1 MLVICSAERKPPLFN
16 MNAMSALYHIGQ
28 NEAPRLA
35 PSGDW
40 SDDFRL
46 FVTLCLTK
54 EPDQRPD
61 VSDCLKVKTREIEIH
76 GKCFGFVPQVR
87 ALDNVE

>member
-1 MLVICSAERKPPLFN
+1 

-46 FVTLCLTK
+46 FVALCLTK
-54 EPDQRPD
+54 EPDERPN
-61 VSDCLKVKTREIEIH
+61 VTECMKVKMQEID
-76 GKCFGFVPQVR
+76 V
-87 ALDNVE
+87 

>member
-1 MLVICSAERKPPLFN
+1 MSCLAERKPPLFN

-28 NEAPRLA
+28 NESPRLA

-46 FVTLCLTK
+46 FVTVCLTK
-54 EPDQRPD
+54 GPEQRPD
-61 VSDCLKVKTREIEIH
+61 VDECLKVKLSNSQAVVFLLLYEAAQKI
-76 GKCFGFVPQVR
+76 CMFQVW
-87 ALDNVE
+87 